1 MEGKDGKRENLILSF
16 LPILPF
22 PALNS
27 KIGTGSMECRIE
39 KDDFMNTTYKIQL
52 DEEGQ
57 EYIPVSKTGMDL
69 LRDSLLNKGT
79 AFTEDERIEF
89 GLHGLLPPRPSTMDE
104 QLWRVHENFNRAEIP
119 ILKYIHLRSLQD
131 RNEHLFY
138 AFITHDLEE
147 TIPIVYTPTVGT
159 AVEEYSHIFRRPRGL
174 FISPQNIDCIDE
186 ILQNLPYPNIEMI
199 VATDSEAILGLGD
212 QGIGGMGIPIGK
224 LALYVVGAGIH
235 PTACLPITLDV
246 GTNNEKLLNDPVY
259 LGIRSKR
266 LRGEE
271 YFAFIDSFVQGIKR
285 NLPNAII
292 QWEDFSKQNAFTVL
306 DKYRNEITSFNDD
319 IQGTGAMALA
329 GTLSALKI
337 IDQKLKDQIFVM
349 SGAGAGGIGIAR
361 RVYAGLLKAGLLE
374 SEARARI
381 YTLDSKGL
389 VVEDRQNLEEY
400 KKQFAV
406 KRERIADWK
415 LTNPEKIEL
424 LDVVVNAKP
433 TILYG
438 TSGRGGAFGEIIIKS
453 MQKYTPIPI
462 IFPLSNPTQNAEAT
476 PSDIYKWTNGNAIVA
491 TGSPCLDLE
500 FIDRPLK
507 VGQGNNAFIFP
518 GAGLGALAVGASAI
532 TDDMFTAAA
541 FALHAAT
548 PEENLACNCVFPSIR
563 QLREVSKAVALAVA
577 EEGIKNGVAKRKP
590 ESTDLRSKDMNLET
604 GIEERMWTPRYVRY
618 KRVRL

>member
-1 MEGKDGKRENLILSF
+1 
-16 LPILPF
+16 
-22 PALNS
+22 
-27 KIGTGSMECRIE
+27 
-39 KDDFMNTTYKIQL
+39 MNTMYKIQI
-52 DEEGQ
+52 DEAGQ
-57 EYIPVSKTGMDL
+57 AYIPVSKTGMDL

-79 AFTEDERIEF
+79 AFTEDERTEF
-89 GLHGLLPPRPSTMDE
+89 LLHGLLPPRPSTMDE
-104 QLWRVHENFNRAEIP
+104 QLWRVHENFNRAETP
-119 ILKYIHLRSLQD
+119 MLKYIHLRSLQD

-138 AFITHDLEE
+138 AFIMHDLEE

-174 FISPQNIDCIDE
+174 FISPKSIDRIDD
-186 ILQNLPYPNIEMI
+186 ILQNLPYPDIEMI
-199 VATDSEAILGLGD
+199 VVTDSEAILGLGD

-259 LGIRSKR
+259 LGTRGKR

-271 YFAFIDSFVQGIKR
+271 YFDFIDTFVQGIRR

-306 DKYRNEITSFNDD
+306 DKYKNEITSFNDD

-337 IDQKLKDQIFVM
+337 IDQKLQGQVFVIF
-349 SGAGAGGIGIAR
+349 GADAGGIGIAR
-361 RVYAGLLKAGLLE
+361 RVYAGLLKVGLSE
-374 SEARARI
+374 SEAKARI

-389 VVEDRQNLEEY
+389 VVDDRENLEDY

-406 KRERIADWK
+406 KRERVADWK
-415 LTNPEKIEL
+415 LTNLDRIEL

-433 TILYG
+433 TVLYG
-438 TSGRGGAFGEIIIKS
+438 TSGSTGTFEEIIIKS

-462 IFPLSNPTQNAEAT
+462 IFPLSNPTKNAEAN

-491 TGSPCLDLE
+491 TGSPFLDLE
-500 FIDRPLK
+500 FVNRPIK

-518 GAGLGALAVGASAI
+518 GVGLGALTVRASAI

-541 FALHAAT
+541 FALHEAT
-548 PEENLACNCVFPSIR
+548 PKENLDVNCVFPFIS

-577 EEGIKNGVAKRKP
+577 EEAIKNGVASGTFRKVGD
-590 ESTDLRSKDMNLET
+590 E
-604 GIEERMWTPRYVRY
+604 IEERMWTPRYVRY
-618 KRVRL
+618 KRIG

>member
-1 MEGKDGKRENLILSF
+1 MQ
-16 LPILPF
+16 
-22 PALNS
+22 
-27 KIGTGSMECRIE
+27 
-39 KDDFMNTTYKIQL
+39 TTYKIQL

-69 LRDSLLNKGT
+69 LRDAVLSKGT
-79 AFTEDERIEF
+79 AFTEDERTEF
-89 GLHGLLPPRPSTMDE
+89 LLHGLLPPHVSTMDE
-104 QLWRVHENFNRAEIP
+104 QLQRIHEGFNRAETP

-138 AFITHDLEE
+138 AFIMHDLEE

-174 FISPQNIDCIDE
+174 FLSPQNIDRIDE

-199 VATDSEAILGLGD
+199 VVTDSEAILGLGD

-224 LALYVVGAGIH
+224 LAIYVVGAGIH

-246 GTNNEKLLNDPVY
+246 GTNNEKLLSDPIY
-259 LGIRSKR
+259 LGIRNKR
-266 LRGEE
+266 LRGEK
-271 YFAFIDSFVQGIKR
+271 YFAFIDAFIQGIKR

-337 IDQKLKDQIFVM
+337 LKSGDFSYKLKDQVFVIF
-349 SGAGAGGIGIAR
+349 GAGAGGIGIAQR
-361 RVYAGLLKAGLLE
+361 LYAGLLKAGL
-374 SEARARI
+374 SEAEAKARI
-381 YTLDSKGL
+381 YTLDSRGL
-389 VVEDRQNLEEY
+389 VVDDRENLEDY

-406 KRERIADWK
+406 RREQITNWK
-415 LTNPEKIEL
+415 LTHPDRIEL
-424 LDVVVNAKP
+424 LDVIVNAKP
-433 TILYG
+433 TVLYG
-438 TSGRGGAFGEIIIKS
+438 TSATAGAFGEVIIKS
-453 MQKYTPIPI
+453 MQKYTPVPI
-462 IFPLSNPTQNAEAT
+462 IFPLSNPNKNAEAN
-476 PSDIYKWTNGNAIVA
+476 PSDIYQWTNGNAIVA
-491 TGSPCLDLE
+491 TGSPFLDLE
-500 FIDRPLK
+500 FMDRPIK

-518 GAGLGALAVGASAI
+518 GVGLGALAAGASTI

-541 FALHAAT
+541 FALHEAT
-548 PEENLACNCVFPSIR
+548 PKENLACNCVFPAIR

-577 EEGIKNGVAKRKP
+577 EAAIKNGVARRNPPLLKGGKR
-590 ESTDLRSKDMNLET
+590 EDLQTE
-604 GIEERMWTPRYVRY
+604 IEARMWLPRYVRY
-618 KRVRL
+618 RRIG